1 MTTLTARGF
10 LFDMDGTLVDSTAVV
25 EAVWAELATRYGL
38 DLAELHAF
46 GHGRQSRTTIHH
58 FLGDR
63 GGDVA
68 AQALRYVDT
77 EEETRLD
84 GVVEI
89 PGAAALLRALQELG
103 APVALVTSASLPL
116 ALARM
121 GAAGVPMPD
130 AIVTA
135 ERVEHSKPHPDGY
148 LLGASLLGL
157 AAEDCIGFEDA
168 DAGVAAV
175 QSAGAQL
182 VVVGET
188 NLRAAVDAPRVAD
201 LTSARVAVGEE
212 PGTFVLTL

>member
-1 MTTLTARGF
+1 MTTMTTRGF

-25 EAVWAELATRYGL
+25 EAVWGELAVQYDL

-58 FLGDR
+58 FLADR
-63 GGDVA
+63 GGEVA
-68 AQALRYVDT
+68 AAALRFVDT

-89 PGAAALLRALQELG
+89 PGAAALLGALRDLG

-121 GAAGVPMPD
+121 GAAGVPMPEV
-130 AIVTA
+130 IVTA

-157 AAEDCIGFEDA
+157 PAEDCIGFEDA

-175 QSAGAQL
+175 RSAGAQL

-188 NLRAAVDAPRVAD
+188 NLRSPVDAPRLAD
-201 LTSARVAVGEE
+201 LGSARVVAGEE
-212 PGTFVLTL
+212 PGTYTLTF

>member
-25 EAVWAELATRYGL
+25 EAVWAELAAQYGL

-58 FLGDR
+58 FLADR
-63 GGDVA
+63 GADVA
-68 AQALRYVDT
+68 AAALRFVDT

-89 PGAAALLRALQELG
+89 PGAAALLGALREQR

-130 AIVTA
+130 VIVTA

-175 QSAGAQL
+175 RSAGAQL

-188 NLRAAVDAPRVAD
+188 NLRSTVDAPRVAD
-201 LTSARVAVGEE
+201 LSRVRVTAGEA
-212 PGTFVLTL
+212 PGTYTLSV

>member
-25 EAVWAELATRYGL
+25 EAVWAELAAQYGL

-58 FLGDR
+58 FLADR
-63 GGDVA
+63 GADVA
-68 AQALRYVDT
+68 AAALRFVDT

-89 PGAAALLRALQELG
+89 PGAAALLGALREQG

-130 AIVTA
+130 VIVTA

-157 AAEDCIGFEDA
+157 AAEDCVGFEDA

-175 QSAGAQL
+175 RSAGAQL

-188 NLRAAVDAPRVAD
+188 NLRSTVDAPRVAD
-201 LTSARVAVGEE
+201 LSRVRVTAGEA
-212 PGTFVLTL
+212 PGTYTLSV